1 MVQSQFYPARM
12 VLWPHGGGIARR
24 RGGRMPPGMGSW
36 QPWKATPRCC
46 DEVPRKNNR
55 RAPAPITGAQIVAA
69 PPAQGFEVACPDDPI
84 GCSLACAG
92 EGFAWHCAGCD
103 AGYYY
108 REYVMW

>member
-1 MVQSQFYPARM
+1 MTWQGFNFTPPRRKAAMSVVLMV
-12 VLWPHGGGIARR
+12 
-24 RGGRMPPGMGSW
+24 
-36 QPWKATPRCC
+36 
-46 DEVPRKNNR
+46 
-55 RAPAPITGAQIVAA
+55 GAQIVAA

-108 REYVMW
+108 CEYVMW